1 VRRRNR
7 ADPDARY
14 DQDDGLLDDEDAEES
29 SYEQGDSEEWAE
41 GTAEVDSVTAFVAA
55 VAPDFE
61 MPEPADFPKP
71 WQGLNSAP
79 EHIKQFLMEAEMKEI
94 NGILD
99 AAAAIEVKMKE
110 LPVGT
115 KIYTTLT
122 IRDIKKNG
130 PKKGKPKVRVCVNR
144 GPPGVESHSPT
155 MQMATLRALLALLA
169 AKKAK
174 GAAGD
179 FPQAYLNSSQ
189 EIYHVYPPK
198 TARQYDDEGDRIVWA
213 LPKALY
219 GGKASGR
226 YWYKK
231 LRDTLTSESYG

>member
-1 VRRRNR
+1 MEVNSDEDEESGEHSRVHRRNR

-14 DQDDGLLDDEDAEES
+14 DQDEGLLDDEDAEES

-110 LPVGT
+110 LPVGI
-115 KIYTTLT
+115 KI
-122 IRDIKKNG
+122 
-130 PKKGKPKVRVCVNR
+130 
-144 GPPGVESHSPT
+144 
-155 MQMATLRALLALLA
+155 
-169 AKKAK
+169 
-174 GAAGD
+174 
-179 FPQAYLNSSQ
+179 
-189 EIYHVYPPK
+189 
-198 TARQYDDEGDRIVWA
+198 
-213 LPKALY
+213 
-219 GGKASGR
+219 
-226 YWYKK
+226 
-231 LRDTLTSESYG
+231 